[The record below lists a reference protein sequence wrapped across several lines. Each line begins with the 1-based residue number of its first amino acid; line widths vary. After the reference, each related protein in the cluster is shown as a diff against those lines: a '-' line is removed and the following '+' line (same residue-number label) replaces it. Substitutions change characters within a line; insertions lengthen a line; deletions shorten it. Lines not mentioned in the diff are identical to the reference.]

1 MAHIL
6 VADDEPDIRQ
16 LIAFTLQLGGHEIT
30 QAANGSEAVELTQQT
45 QPDLIIMDVRM
56 PKMNGYEA
64 CQIIKKTEDTQHIP
78 IVFLSAKGQDEDVTA
93 GITIGAVA
101 YIVKPFSPQE
111 LMQHI
116 NDILNNTDA
125 NT

>member
-56 PKMNGYEA
+56 PKMNGYDA
-64 CQIIKKTEDTQHIP
+64 CQIIKKTEATQHIP

-111 LMQHI
+111 LMQRI
-116 NDILNNTDA
+116 NDILNNIDT